1 MNRIRK
7 RKKRALKVGIT
18 TIKQFLYKHPRLNLM
33 QYIIRKKLLS
43 AEACDEMLNME
54 TNPLVVRYRHYGE
67 LNKGITIYYICYG
80 ANRRKAGYCVLLKTT
95 LLHLAYADRMG
106 FLPVVEWTKDTL
118 YTEEKIINGK
128 CNGFEYFMESPV
140 ALTVDEVLKSD
151 LVVCAKYY
159 DFFLNY
165 DSNMQNDGL
174 YEEKEHE
181 IEIMS
186 EMFKKHIKFNETGVK
201 EILNPANEL
210 LSRGKCLGV
219 HVRGTDFNKNFNGHP
234 KAISVEKY
242 ISQVEEIFSTHSY
255 QYIFLAT
262 DEVQTVKKFSEK
274 FGEKLLYYDVLRSEN
289 GDSIHYGNSFMRENH
304 KYYLGMEILKD
315 VYTLGQC
322 DGLVAGVSNVS
333 IIARVIKQSTG
344 LKYEDEIIIN
354 EGFNNNFHAFH

>member
-1 MNRIRK
+1 MD
-7 RKKRALKVGIT
+7 IT

-67 LNKGITIYYICYG
+67 LNKGITIYHIYFGTKNEQKI
-80 ANRRKAGYCVLLKTT
+80 GYCCLMKLT

-106 FLPVVEWTKDTL
+106 FVPVIEWTKALL
-118 YTEEKIINGK
+118 YTEKNAVNGK
-128 CNGFEYFMESPV
+128 YNGFEYFLRNSSSI
-140 ALTVDEVLKSD
+140 TVNEVLKSD
-151 LVVCAKYY
+151 LVVHSKPQDKFLIY
-159 DFFLNY
+159 DYRLINTI
-165 DSNMQNDGL
+165 S
-174 YEEKEHE
+174 YEVREHE

-186 EMFKKHIKFNETGVK
+186 EMFKKYIKFNETGVK

-242 ISQVEEIFSTHSY
+242 ISQIEEIFSTHSY

-262 DEVQTVKKFSEK
+262 DEVQTVKKISEK

-289 GDSIHYGNSFMRENH
+289 GDSIHYGNSFKRENH

-354 EGFNNNFHAFH
+354 EGFNSNFHVFH